1 MMEDT
6 KDRSSKRMS
15 SLIFFSEIKPTKR
28 LERKRETS
36 KAVLQARYVDVVIT
50 LWNSLGIPVTGWFK
64 ILYSIHFVFL
74 KLEFQ

>member
-50 LWNSLGIPVTGWFK
+50 L
-64 ILYSIHFVFL
+64 
-74 KLEFQ
+74 